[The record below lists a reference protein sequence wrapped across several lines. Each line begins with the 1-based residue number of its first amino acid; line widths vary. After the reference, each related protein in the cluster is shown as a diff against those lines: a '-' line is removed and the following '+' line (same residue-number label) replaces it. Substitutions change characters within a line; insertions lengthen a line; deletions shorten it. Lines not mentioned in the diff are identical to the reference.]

1 MDDGM
6 TPIAAVTMESA
17 AGYAQVISAG
27 PHRLTADEPASK
39 GGTGTGPT
47 PYSLLL
53 SALGACTAIT
63 LRMYADRKS
72 WALGVIE
79 VHLRML
85 KSQDGR
91 ERIERELRFGAS
103 LTDEQ
108 RTRLVEIAGK
118 TPVTKTLLA
127 GLPIATTVAEQ
138 PSG

>member
-17 AGYAQVISAG
+17 AGYAQKIGAG
-27 PHRLTADEPASK
+27 PYRLTADEPESN
-39 GGTGTGPT
+39 GGTATGPT
-47 PYSLLL
+47 PYALLL

-72 WALGVIE
+72 WALGTIE

-85 KSQDGR
+85 KSKDGS

-118 TPVTKTLLA
+118 TPVTKTLLV